1 MESDSGRCRYSVF
14 VVVCWKE
21 APKPIAMSLCRAVTI
36 IETGRDLLRTG
47 AGDIKK
53 MTINNKEEERV
64 ELNNRDAS
72 QFYEREGEE
81 GLLLLAPSRS

>member
-1 MESDSGRCRYSVF
+1 MQVF
-14 VVVCWKE
+14 LL
-21 APKPIAMSLCRAVTI
+21 ATSLLIRPAWCGWV
-36 IETGRDLLRTG
+36 G
-47 AGDIKK
+47 IKK